1 MPKEKLIKIA
11 LTKQELAAVRQAI
24 EGSTMLGKNSVEI
37 TILRIKL
44 GLEIDEKQKEIFKQ

>member
-1 MPKEKLIKIA
+1 MPKEKL
-11 LTKQELAAVRQAI
+11 TKVAFTEQELAAVRQAI

-44 GLEIDEKQKEIFKQ
+44 GLEIDETQKEIFK